1 LFLPQTERAA
11 DRIKEMLEERE
22 DKIGVRLGVKRRG
35 CNGLSYTLNYCE
47 DPPPKGDEEVTAHGV
62 RVFVEPKAIFH
73 VVGTTMDWEVRSK
86 KRRKGGHREGPCV
99 SVGHGEEICHNQV
112 LTTNYSTPFPLS
124 CRKRPCQ
131 LSSRSPTRTRKAA
144 AGAANPSARSD
155 YGVCINTG
163 GTQREARRKKN

>member
-86 KRRKGGHREGPCV
+86 
-99 SVGHGEEICHNQV
+99 I
-112 LTTNYSTPFPLS
+112 
-124 CRKRPCQ
+124 
-131 LSSRSPTRTRKAA
+131 
-144 AGAANPSARSD
+144 
-155 YGVCINTG
+155 
-163 GTQREARRKKN
+163 